1 MNTKVT
7 VKMNCKQICKFDAY
21 LKCMLK
27 GLGKLIAFL
36 LTSILLISFSFYA
49 YQICYVP
56 NVLVGKE
63 NRVIIIP
70 NGASFE
76 TVQGILHNGQYVQ
89 DLISFSFLAKLM
101 DYDEAVK
108 PGRYVLQANMNNLQA
123 VRFLR
128 AGLQEPVKITFNN
141 VRLIPELSEKITRN
155 LGMKP
160 AEFEAGLIEFAMH
173 NDFGFNKDNVLCMF
187 IPNTYE
193 VYYNI
198 SVEALIERMRGE
210 FENFWNEERTQK
222 AKALGLTPIQVSIL
236 ASVVQAESVRRD
248 EAPIIA
254 GLYLNR
260 LKQGIALQADPTL
273 VFAVGDFTL
282 KRVLDEHK
290 AVNSPYNTY
299 MNRGLPPGPIN
310 MPEIQALDAVLD
322 YFKSDYIYMCAKE
335 DFSGRHNFTA
345 DYKQHLR
352 NAERYQTALSRE
364 QRIGRELKKKQ
375 AAKN

>member
-1 MNTKVT
+1 
-7 VKMNCKQICKFDAY
+7 
-21 LKCMLK
+21 MLK
-27 GLGKLIAFL
+27 GLGKLIVFL
-36 LTSILLISFSFYA
+36 LSSILLISFSFYA
-49 YQICYVP
+49 YQLCYVP
-56 NVLVGKE
+56 NILVGKE

-70 NGASFE
+70 NDASFK
-76 TVQGILHNGQYVQ
+76 TVQKILHEGEYVQ

-108 PGRYVLQANMNNLQA
+108 PGRYVLEANMNNLEA

-141 VRLIPELSEKITRN
+141 VRLIPDLSEKITRN
-155 LGMKP
+155 LGMTP
-160 AEFEAGLIEFAMH
+160 QEFEAGLIQFAMS
-173 NDFGFNKDNVLCMF
+173 NTYGFNKDNVLCMF

-198 SVEALIERMRGE
+198 RVESLIDRMHGE
-210 FENFWNEERTQK
+210 FKNFWNEERTEK

-310 MPEIQALDAVLD
+310 MPEIHSLDAVLN

-345 DYKQHLR
+345 SYDQHLR
-352 NAERYQTALSRE
+352 NATRYQNALTIE
-364 QRIGRELKKKQ
+364 QRKGRALR
-375 AAKN
+375 AKITPK

>member
-1 MNTKVT
+1 M
-7 VKMNCKQICKFDAY
+7 I
-21 LKCMLK
+21 K
-27 GLGKLIAFL
+27 GLGKLIVFL
-36 LTSILLISFSFYA
+36 LASILLISFSFYA

-56 NVLVGKE
+56 NVLVGKD

-70 NGASFE
+70 NDASFK
-76 TVQGILHNGQYVQ
+76 TVQGILHEGQYVQ

-108 PGRYVLQANMNNLQA
+108 PGRYVLQANMNNLEA

-141 VRLIPELSEKITRN
+141 VRLIPDLSEKITRN

-160 AEFEAGLIEFAMH
+160 QEFEAGLIQFAMS
-173 NDFGFNKDNVLCMF
+173 NSYGFNKDNVLCMF

-198 SVEALIERMRGE
+198 RVEALIERMHGE
-210 FENFWNEERTQK
+210 FENFWNEERLTK
-222 AKALGLTPIQVSIL
+222 AKALNLTPVQVSIL
-236 ASVVQAESVRRD
+236 ASIVQAESVRRD

-310 MPEIQALDAVLD
+310 MPEIQSLDAVLD

-345 DYKQHLR
+345 SYDQHLR
-352 NAERYQTALSRE
+352 NATRYQNALTIE
-364 QRIGRELKKKQ
+364 QRKGRELR
-375 AAKN
+375 AKINPK